1 MDNLILSAVLAIIF
15 IFFLAKPKLG
25 LYSVAFFLP
34 MIGWS
39 FYIKSFSLTFID
51 LLGLLLTLAFFTN
64 YLWSI
69 FFSRRQRQP
78 AKPWRW
84 PLFFPFAVFI
94 FINLLSALFAP
105 DPLYSLWYIIRW
117 PAFLY
122 IAYIFVPYNLIQDGK
137 TLKKTIIATAS
148 GAVLVLIL
156 GFLSLYGQ
164 DWHDSFFRIRSISL
178 FGVYPY
184 GENHNLIAEFLNVGV
199 FMILAWRQL
208 TKNLRVRKILDIAF
222 IAMSLGI
229 ILTFSRAGWITLFLQ
244 LSIYTVFYFQ
254 TKKQTPRRLV
264 LFIVGALILLSP
276 LAWKMG
282 QLQQENTSST
292 ENRWLLTKIAIE
304 AFQDKPYMG
313 YGSGEFINLVDDN
326 LRFKAKYGPAIDSHG
341 MLQKVLAENGA
352 FGLAA
357 WIFIIAALLKHF
369 WFALQK
375 YYHRNLWLLPV
386 IIAGL
391 GGLFFQLFNTS
402 YYKGKVWLP
411 IALAL
416 VAINLIEQHALKQS
430 AKK

>member
-1 MDNLILSAVLAIIF
+1 M
-15 IFFLAKPKLG
+15 
-25 LYSVAFFLP
+25 
-34 MIGWS
+34 
-39 FYIKSFSLTFID
+39 
-51 LLGLLLTLAFFTN
+51 
-64 YLWSI
+64 
-69 FFSRRQRQP
+69 
-78 AKPWRW
+78 
-84 PLFFPFAVFI
+84 
-94 FINLLSALFAP
+94 
-105 DPLYSLWYIIRW
+105 
-117 PAFLY
+117 
-122 IAYIFVPYNLIQDGK
+122 PYNLIQDGK